1 MAPIDDLLGRNVQE
15 IRATALVTFPHI
27 PLERRPTMAAY
38 LCPPAV
44 IHGEHAVKTSQIVAE
59 VRDRHPD
66 AAWAPRID
74 GIAASTG
81 IDTRG
86 WMLPLEAAAAPGK
99 GGGLRTLGVGAAQE
113 ALAGGGFSQPDVDRI
128 VAALEAV
135 PAPQTVQERTAPA
148 WEAVRSYGERA
159 ARGALQ
165 IAGLDAADVDCLIT
179 SHSTTPALPGLDIA
193 LANKLSLRSDVLL
206 LPATQWA
213 CIAGTRSLALAADL
227 VAADPDRVVL
237 VVISEALSTTYQPAD
252 DTLES
257 LIVRL
262 LFADTA
268 VAAVVTGR
276 PRPESVLRLDSA
288 WHHTLPGTQDLHRLE
303 TRADGTHFVMD
314 RRGPRAV
321 QETVT
326 AMWEWLRVRY
336 QDDPDSW
343 HPDVLL
349 AHPGGTRVLEYMEQT
364 MPDAWPSG
372 LLDFSRESYTSGNR
386 GGAAVFDIM
395 RRAHDA
401 GQKPGTRA
409 VLYAAAPGLTAT
421 ALEGEWL

>member
-1 MAPIDDLLGRNVQE
+1 
-15 IRATALVTFPHI
+15 
-27 PLERRPTMAAY
+27 MAAY
-38 LCPPAV
+38 LSPPAV
-44 IHGEHAVKTSQIVAE
+44 IHGENAVETSRIVAE
-59 VRDRHPD
+59 VRDRHPN

-81 IDTRG
+81 IETRG
-86 WMLPLEAAAAPGK
+86 WMLPLEAATAPGRA
-99 GGGLRTLGVGAAQE
+99 GALGAVGSGTAQE
-113 ALAGGGFSQPDVDRI
+113 ALAREGFTQQDVDRAI
-128 VAALEAV
+128 AALEAI

-148 WEAVRSYGERA
+148 WEAVQNYGERA

-165 IAGLDAADVDCLIT
+165 AAGLDAADVDCLIT
-179 SHSTTPALPGLDIA
+179 SHSTTPALPGLDVA
-193 LANKLSLRSDVLL
+193 LADRLPLRRDVML

-213 CIAGTRSLALAADL
+213 CVAGTRSLALAADL

-237 VVISEALSTTYQPAD
+237 VVIAEALSTTYQPAD

-276 PRPESVLRLDSA
+276 RRTESVLRLDAA

-336 QDDPDSW
+336 QDDPDAW

-364 MPDAWPSG
+364 MPDTWPSG

-386 GGAAVFDIM
+386 GGAAVFDIL
-395 RRAHDA
+395 RRAHDT
-401 GQKPGTRA
+401 GLKPGSRA

>member
-1 MAPIDDLLGRNVQE
+1 MS
-15 IRATALVTFPHI
+15 
-27 PLERRPTMAAY
+27 AY

-44 IHGEHAVKTSQIVAE
+44 IHGEHAVETSQIVAE
-59 VRDRHPD
+59 VRDRHPH
-66 AAWAPRID
+66 AAWEPRID
-74 GIAASTG
+74 SIAASTG
-81 IDTRG
+81 IETRG
-86 WMLPLEAAAAPGK
+86 WMLPLETAVAPGN
-99 GGGLRTLGVGAAQE
+99 GGGLRTVGTGRAQE
-113 ALAGGGFSQPDVDRI
+113 ALAREGFTEQDVDRAI
-128 VAALEAV
+128 AALEAI
-135 PAPQTVQERTAPA
+135 PTPQTVQERTAPA
-148 WEAVRSYGERA
+148 WEAVQSYGERA

-165 IAGLDAADVDCLIT
+165 IAGLDTADVDCLIT
-179 SHSTTPALPGLDIA
+179 SNSTTPALPGLDIA
-193 LANKLSLRSDVLL
+193 LANKLQLRNDVMLQ
-206 LPATQWA
+206 PATQWA

-237 VVISEALSTTYQPAD
+237 VVIAEALSTTYQPAD

-268 VAAVVTGR
+268 VAMVVTGR
-276 PRPESVLRLDSA
+276 PRRESVLRVDAA

-336 QDDPDSW
+336 QDDPGSW

-364 MPDAWPSG
+364 MPDAWPAG
-372 LLDFSRESYTSGNR
+372 LLDYSRDSYTTGNR

-395 RRAHDA
+395 RRAYDA
-401 GQKPGTRA
+401 GQKPGSRA

>member
-1 MAPIDDLLGRNVQE
+1 
-15 IRATALVTFPHI
+15 
-27 PLERRPTMAAY
+27 MAAY

-44 IHGEHAVKTSQIVAE
+44 IHGEHTVQTSQIVAD
-59 VRDRHPD
+59 VRSRHPH
-66 AAWAPRID
+66 AVWAPRID

-81 IDTRG
+81 IENRG
-86 WMLPLEAAAAPGK
+86 WMLPLESAVAPGN
-99 GGGLRTLGVGAAQE
+99 GNGLPAAGIGPTRE
-113 ALAGGGFSQPDVDRI
+113 ALAGDGFTEHDIHRVI
-128 VAALEAV
+128 AALEAI

-148 WEAVRSYGERA
+148 WAAVQSYGERA

-179 SHSTTPALPGLDIA
+179 SHSTTPALPGLDVS
-193 LANKLSLRSDVLL
+193 LANKLSLRNDVML

-237 VVISEALSTTYQPAD
+237 VVIAEALSTTYQPAD

-276 PRPESVLRLDSA
+276 PRPESVLRLDAA
-288 WHHTLPGTQDLHRLE
+288 WNHTVPGTQDLHRLE

-326 AMWEWLRVRY
+326 AMLGWLHARY
-336 QDDPDSW
+336 RDDPNSW

-364 MPDAWPSG
+364 MPEAWPSG
-372 LLDFSRESYTSGNR
+372 LLDYSRDSYASGNR
-386 GGAAVFDIM
+386 GGAAVFDIL

-401 GQKPGTRA
+401 GQKPGSRA

-421 ALEGEWL
+421 ALEGEWV

>member
-1 MAPIDDLLGRNVQE
+1 
-15 IRATALVTFPHI
+15 
-27 PLERRPTMAAY
+27 MAAY

-44 IHGEHAVKTSQIVAE
+44 IHGEHAVKTSQIVEE
-59 VRDRHPD
+59 VRERHPD

-81 IDTRG
+81 IETRG
-86 WMLPLEAAAAPGK
+86 WMLPLETAVAPGAS
-99 GGGLRTLGVGAAQE
+99 GALPATGTGPARE
-113 ALAGGGFSQPDVDRI
+113 ALVRDGFTEQDVDRV

-148 WEAVRSYGERA
+148 WEAVQAYGERA

-165 IAGLDAADVDCLIT
+165 IAGLDVSDVDCLIT
-179 SHSTTPALPGLDIA
+179 SNSTTPALPGLDVA
-193 LANKLSLRSDVLL
+193 LANRLPLRGDAML
-206 LPATQWA
+206 LPASQWA
-213 CIAGTRSLALAADL
+213 CVAGTRSLALAADL

-268 VAAVVTGR
+268 VATVVTGR
-276 PRPESVLRLDSA
+276 RRPQSVLRLDAS
-288 WHHTLPGTQDLHRLE
+288 WHHTLPDTQDLHRLE

-321 QETVT
+321 QNTVT
-326 AMWEWLRVRY
+326 AMWDWLHDRY
-336 QDDPDSW
+336 QDAPNSW

-364 MPDAWPSG
+364 MPEEWPSG
-372 LLDFSRESYTSGNR
+372 LLDHSRDSYTSGNR

-401 GQKPGTRA
+401 GQRPGSRA

>member
-1 MAPIDDLLGRNVQE
+1 
-15 IRATALVTFPHI
+15 
-27 PLERRPTMAAY
+27 MAAY

-59 VRDRHPD
+59 VRDRHPH

-81 IDTRG
+81 IETRG
-86 WMLPLEAAAAPGK
+86 WMLPLETAVAPGAS
-99 GGGLRTLGVGAAQE
+99 GALGALGAGRAQE
-113 ALAGGGFSQPDVDRI
+113 ALARGGFTEQDVERAI
-128 VAALEAV
+128 AALEAV

-148 WEAVRSYGERA
+148 WEAVQSYGERA

-165 IAGLDAADVDCLIT
+165 IAGLDTADVDCLIT
-179 SHSTTPALPGLDIA
+179 SNSTTPALPGLDIA
-193 LANKLSLRSDVLL
+193 LANRLPLRPGTML

-213 CIAGTRSLALAADL
+213 CVAGTRSLALAAEL

-276 PRPESVLRLDSA
+276 PRRESVLRLDGA

-326 AMWEWLRVRY
+326 AMWEWLRTRY

-343 HPDVLL
+343 HPDTLL

-372 LLDFSRESYTSGNR
+372 LLDHSRAGYTSGNR
-386 GGAAVFDIM
+386 GGAAVFDIL

-401 GQKPGTRA
+401 GQKAGSRA

>member
-1 MAPIDDLLGRNVQE
+1 
-15 IRATALVTFPHI
+15 
-27 PLERRPTMAAY
+27 
-38 LCPPAV
+38 
-44 IHGEHAVKTSQIVAE
+44 
-59 VRDRHPD
+59 
-66 AAWAPRID
+66 
-74 GIAASTG
+74 
-81 IDTRG
+81 
-86 WMLPLEAAAAPGK
+86 LEAAVAPGN
-99 GGGLRTLGVGAAQE
+99 GSGLPAAGVGPARE
-113 ALAGGGFSQPDVDRI
+113 ALAGDGFTEQDVDRVI
-128 VAALEAV
+128 AALESI

-148 WEAVRSYGERA
+148 WAAVQSCGERA

-165 IAGLDAADVDCLIT
+165 IAGLDTTDVDCLIT
-179 SHSTTPALPGLDIA
+179 SHSTTPALPGLDVA
-193 LANKLSLRSDVLL
+193 LANKLPLRDDVLL

-237 VVISEALSTTYQPAD
+237 VVIAEALSTTYQPAD

-276 PRPESVLRLDSA
+276 PRPESALRLDAA
-288 WHHTLPGTQDLHRLE
+288 WNHTLPGTQDLHRLE
-303 TRADGTHFVMD
+303 TREDGTHFVMD

-326 AMWEWLRVRY
+326 AMWEWLRLRY

-364 MPDAWPSG
+364 MPDGWPSG
-372 LLDFSRESYTSGNR
+372 LLDYSRDSYTSGNR

-395 RRAHDA
+395 RRAYDA
-401 GQKPGTRA
+401 GQEPGSRA

>member
-1 MAPIDDLLGRNVQE
+1 
-15 IRATALVTFPHI
+15 
-27 PLERRPTMAAY
+27 MAAY

-44 IHGEHAVKTSQIVAE
+44 IHGENAVETGQIVAE
-59 VRDRHPD
+59 VRDRHPH

-81 IDTRG
+81 IETRG
-86 WMLPLEAAAAPGK
+86 WMLPLQAATAPG
-99 GGGLRTLGVGAAQE
+99 GAGALGAVGSGPAQE
-113 ALAGGGFSQPDVDRI
+113 ALAREGFTEQDVERAI
-128 VAALEAV
+128 AALEAI

-148 WEAVRSYGERA
+148 WEAVQNYGERA

-165 IAGLDAADVDCLIT
+165 AAGLDVGDVDCLIT
-179 SHSTTPALPGLDIA
+179 SHSTTPALPGLDVA
-193 LANKLSLRSDVLL
+193 LANRLPLRSDVML

-213 CIAGTRSLALAADL
+213 CVAGTRSLALAADL

-237 VVISEALSTTYQPAD
+237 VVIAEALSTTYQPAD

-276 PRPESVLRLDSA
+276 RRPESVLRLDAA

-336 QDDPDSW
+336 QDDPDAW

-364 MPDAWPSG
+364 MPDTWPSG
-372 LLDFSRESYTSGNR
+372 LLDFSRDSYTSGNR
-386 GGAAVFDIM
+386 GGAAVFDIL

-401 GQKPGTRA
+401 GLKPGSRA

>member
-1 MAPIDDLLGRNVQE
+1 MS
-15 IRATALVTFPHI
+15 
-27 PLERRPTMAAY
+27 AY

-44 IHGEHAVKTSQIVAE
+44 VHGEHAVETGQILAE
-59 VRDRHPD
+59 VRSRHPR
-66 AAWAPRID
+66 APWLPRID

-81 IDTRG
+81 INTRG
-86 WMLPLEAAAAPGK
+86 WMLPLEAAVAPGS
-99 GGGLRTLGVGAAQE
+99 GSGLRTPGVGPARD
-113 ALAGGGFSQPDVDRI
+113 ALARGGFSDQDVNRAI
-128 VAALEAV
+128 TALEAI
-135 PAPQTVQERTAPA
+135 PAPQTIQERTAPA
-148 WEAVRSYGERA
+148 WAAVQEYGERA
-159 ARGALQ
+159 ARGALET
-165 IAGLDAADVDCLIT
+165 AGLDAADVDCLIT
-179 SHSTTPALPGLDIA
+179 SHSTTPALPGLD
-193 LANKLSLRSDVLL
+193 LSLLNSLRLRRDALL

-227 VAADPDRVVL
+227 VAADPDRAVL

-276 PRPESVLRLDSA
+276 PREESILRLDAA
-288 WHHTLPGTQDLHRLE
+288 WHHTLPGTTDLHRLD

-326 AMWEWLRVRY
+326 AMWKWLRERH
-336 QDDPDSW
+336 QDDKHPW
-343 HPDVLL
+343 HPDLLL

-364 MPDAWPSG
+364 MPDGWPTG
-372 LLDFSRESYTSGNR
+372 LLAYSRAGYTTGNR
-386 GGAAVFDIM
+386 GGAAVLDIL
-395 RRAHDA
+395 RRAYDA
-401 GQKPGTRA
+401 GQKTGSRT

-421 ALEGEWL
+421 AVEAEWL

>member
-1 MAPIDDLLGRNVQE
+1 MG
-15 IRATALVTFPHI
+15 
-27 PLERRPTMAAY
+27 AY

-44 IHGEHAVKTSQIVAE
+44 LHGEHAVQTDQILAE
-59 VRDRHPD
+59 VRSRHPQ
-66 AAWAPRID
+66 APWLSRID

-81 IDTRG
+81 ITSRG
-86 WMLPLEAAAAPGK
+86 WMLPLETATAPSSGS
-99 GGGLRTLGVGAAQE
+99 GLMTPGVGPARAA
-113 ALAGGGFSQPDVDRI
+113 LTRGGFSDVEVDRAI
-128 VAALEAV
+128 AALESI
-135 PAPQTVQERTAPA
+135 PAPQTIQERTAPA
-148 WEAVRSYGERA
+148 WAAVQTYAERA
-159 ARGALQ
+159 AREALG
-165 IAGLDAADVDCLIT
+165 IAGLETADVDCLIT
-179 SHSTTPALPGLDIA
+179 SHSTTPALPGLD
-193 LANKLSLRSDVLL
+193 LSLFNRLPLRSDVLL
-206 LPATQWA
+206 LPASQWA

-276 PRPESVLRLDSA
+276 PRAESVLRLDAA
-288 WHHTLPGTQDLHRLE
+288 WHHTLAGTSDLHRLD

-326 AMWEWLRVRY
+326 AMWTWLRTRHEN
-336 QDDPDSW
+336 DEHPW
-343 HPDVLL
+343 HPDLLL
-349 AHPGGTRVLEYMEQT
+349 AHPGGTRVMEYMEQT
-364 MPDAWPSG
+364 MPDGWPAG
-372 LLDFSRESYTSGNR
+372 LLDYSRDSYTTGNR
-386 GGAAVFDIM
+386 GGAAVLDIL

-401 GQKPGTRA
+401 GQKAGSHT

-421 ALEGEWL
+421 AVEGEWL

>member
-1 MAPIDDLLGRNVQE
+1 
-15 IRATALVTFPHI
+15 
-27 PLERRPTMAAY
+27 MAAY

-44 IHGEHAVKTSQIVAE
+44 IHGEHSVKTREIVAE
-59 VRDRHPD
+59 VQGRHPH
-66 AAWAPRID
+66 AAWAPRVD

-81 IDTRG
+81 IETRG
-86 WMLPLEAAAAPGK
+86 WMLPLETAVAPGS
-99 GGGLRTLGVGAAQE
+99 GGGLPAAGVGPARE
-113 ALAGGGFSQPDVDRI
+113 ALVRDGFAEQDVDRAI
-128 VAALEAV
+128 AALEAI

-148 WEAVRSYGERA
+148 WEAVQSYGERA

-165 IAGLDAADVDCLIT
+165 IAGLDASDVDCLIT
-179 SHSTTPALPGLDIA
+179 SNSTTPALPGLDVA
-193 LANKLSLRSDVLL
+193 LANRLPLRGDAML
-206 LPATQWA
+206 LPAAQWA
-213 CIAGTRSLALAADL
+213 CVAGTRSLALAADL

-237 VVISEALSTTYQPAD
+237 VVISEALSTTYQPGD

-276 PRPESVLRLDSA
+276 PRAESVLRLDSA

-326 AMWEWLRVRY
+326 AMWEWLRVRFE
-336 QDDPDSW
+336 DDPDAW

-364 MPDAWPSG
+364 MPEEWPSG
-372 LLDFSRESYTSGNR
+372 LLEYSRESYTSGNR
-386 GGAAVFDIM
+386 GGAAVFDIL

-401 GQKPGTRA
+401 GQRAGSRA

>member
-1 MAPIDDLLGRNVQE
+1 MS
-15 IRATALVTFPHI
+15 
-27 PLERRPTMAAY
+27 AY

-44 IHGEHAVKTSQIVAE
+44 VHGEHAVETGRILAE
-59 VRDRHPD
+59 VRSRHPQ
-66 AAWAPRID
+66 APWLPRID

-81 IDTRG
+81 INTRG
-86 WMLPLEAAAAPGK
+86 WMLPLEAAVAPGS
-99 GGGLRTLGVGAAQE
+99 GSGLRTPGVGPARD
-113 ALAGGGFSQPDVDRI
+113 ALARGGFSDQDVNRAI
-128 VAALEAV
+128 TALEAI
-135 PAPQTVQERTAPA
+135 PAPQTIQERTAPA
-148 WEAVRSYGERA
+148 WAAVQEYGERA
-159 ARGALQ
+159 ARGALET
-165 IAGLDAADVDCLIT
+165 AGLDAADVDCLIT
-179 SHSTTPALPGLDIA
+179 SHSTTPALPGLD
-193 LANKLSLRSDVLL
+193 LSLLNSLQLRRDVLL

-227 VAADPDRVVL
+227 VATDPDRAVL

-276 PRPESVLRLDSA
+276 PREESILRLDAA
-288 WHHTLPGTQDLHRLE
+288 WHHTLPGTTDLHRLD

-326 AMWEWLRVRY
+326 AMWKWLRERH
-336 QDDPDSW
+336 QDDKHPW
-343 HPDVLL
+343 HPDLLL

-364 MPDAWPSG
+364 MPDGWPTG
-372 LLDFSRESYTSGNR
+372 LLAYSRAGYTTGNR
-386 GGAAVFDIM
+386 GGAAVLDIL
-395 RRAHDA
+395 RRAYDA
-401 GQKPGTRA
+401 GQKTGSRT

-421 ALEGEWL
+421 AVEAEWL

>member
-1 MAPIDDLLGRNVQE
+1 
-15 IRATALVTFPHI
+15 
-27 PLERRPTMAAY
+27 MAAY

-44 IHGEHAVKTSQIVAE
+44 IHGEHTVTTSQIVAE
-59 VRDRHPD
+59 VRDRHPH

-74 GIAASTG
+74 GIAAGTG
-81 IDTRG
+81 IETRG
-86 WMLPLEAAAAPGK
+86 WMLPLEAAVAPGN
-99 GGGLRTLGVGAAQE
+99 GGGLRAVGSGPAQAA
-113 ALAGGGFSQPDVDRI
+113 LTRDGFTQQDVDRVI
-128 VAALEAV
+128 AALEAI
-135 PAPQTVQERTAPA
+135 PAPQTVQERIRPA
-148 WEAVRSYGERA
+148 WEAVQSYGERA

-165 IAGLDAADVDCLIT
+165 IAGLDTADIDCLIT

-193 LANKLSLRSDVLL
+193 LANKLLLRSDVTL

-213 CIAGTRSLALAADL
+213 CVAGTRSLALAAEL

-237 VVISEALSTTYQPAD
+237 VVIAEALSTTYQPAD

-276 PRPESVLRLDSA
+276 PRRESMLRLDSA

-321 QETVT
+321 QETVS
-326 AMWEWLRVRY
+326 AMWEWLRVRF
-336 QDDPDSW
+336 QDHPGAW

-349 AHPGGTRVLEYMEQT
+349 AHPGGTRVLQYMEQT
-364 MPDAWPSG
+364 MPDAWPPG
-372 LLDFSRESYTSGNR
+372 LLDYSRDSYRSGNR

-401 GQKPGTRA
+401 GQKPGDRA

-421 ALEGEWL
+421 ALEGKWL

>member
-1 MAPIDDLLGRNVQE
+1 
-15 IRATALVTFPHI
+15 
-27 PLERRPTMAAY
+27 MAAY

-44 IHGEHAVKTSQIVAE
+44 IHGEHAVKTSEIVAE
-59 VRDRHPD
+59 VSDRHPD
-66 AAWAPRID
+66 AAWAPRVD

-81 IDTRG
+81 IATRG
-86 WMLPLEAAAAPGK
+86 WMLPLENAVAPGA
-99 GGGLRTLGVGAAQE
+99 GGALRHVGVEPAQE
-113 ALAGGGFSQPDVDRI
+113 ALLGGGFSRQDVDRAI
-128 VAALEAV
+128 AALETV
-135 PAPQTVQERTAPA
+135 PTPQTVQERTAPA
-148 WEAVRSYGERA
+148 WEAVQAYGERA

-179 SHSTTPALPGLDIA
+179 SHSTTPALPGLDMS
-193 LANKLSLRSDVLL
+193 LANRLSLRGDTML

-303 TRADGTHFVMD
+303 TREDGTHFVMD

-326 AMWEWLRVRY
+326 AMWEWLRIRY
-336 QDDPDSW
+336 QDDPDAW

-364 MPDAWPSG
+364 MPDTWPSG
-372 LLDFSRESYTSGNR
+372 LLDYSRDSYTSGNR
-386 GGAAVFDIM
+386 GGAAVFDIL

-401 GQKPGTRA
+401 GRQKPGDRA

-421 ALEGEWL
+421 ALEGQWL

>member
-1 MAPIDDLLGRNVQE
+1 MG
-15 IRATALVTFPHI
+15 
-27 PLERRPTMAAY
+27 AY

-44 IHGEHAVKTSQIVAE
+44 KHGEHSIQTDQILAE
-59 VRDRHPD
+59 VRSRHPQ
-66 AAWAPRID
+66 APWLPRID

-81 IDTRG
+81 ITARG
-86 WMLPLEAAAAPGK
+86 WMLPLETAVAPS
-99 GGGLRTLGVGAAQE
+99 GGSGLRTPGAGAARE
-113 ALAGGGFSQPDVDRI
+113 ALTRDGFSEGEVDRAI
-128 VAALEAV
+128 AALEAI
-135 PAPQTVQERTAPA
+135 PAPQTIQERTAPA
-148 WEAVRSYGERA
+148 WAAVQTYAERA
-159 ARGALQ
+159 AREALE
-165 IAGLDAADVDCLIT
+165 IAGLDTADVDCLIT
-179 SHSTTPALPGLDIA
+179 SHSTTPALPGLD
-193 LANKLSLRSDVLL
+193 LSLFNRLPLRSDVLL
-206 LPATQWA
+206 LPASQWA

-237 VVISEALSTTYQPAD
+237 VVVSEALSTTYQPAD

-276 PRPESVLRLDSA
+276 PRTESILRLDAA
-288 WHHTLPGTQDLHRLE
+288 WHHTLPDTSDLHWLD

-326 AMWEWLRVRY
+326 AMWEWLRTRHEHDE
-336 QDDPDSW
+336 QTW
-343 HPDVLL
+343 HPDLLL
-349 AHPGGTRVLEYMEQT
+349 AHPGGTRVMEYMEQT
-364 MPDAWPSG
+364 MPDDWPTG
-372 LLDFSRESYTSGNR
+372 LLEYSRDSYTTGNR
-386 GGAAVFDIM
+386 GGAAVLDIL

-401 GQKPGTRA
+401 GQKTGSHT

-421 ALEGEWL
+421 AVEGEWL

>member
-1 MAPIDDLLGRNVQE
+1 
-15 IRATALVTFPHI
+15 
-27 PLERRPTMAAY
+27 MAAY
-38 LCPPAV
+38 VCAPAV
-44 IHGEHAVKTSQIVAE
+44 IHGEHSVKTSEIVAE

-74 GIAASTG
+74 GIAAGTG
-81 IDTRG
+81 IESRG
-86 WMLPLEAAAAPGK
+86 WMLPLESAVAPGN
-99 GGGLRTLGVGAAQE
+99 GGVLGTAGAGPAQE
-113 ALAGGGFSQPDVDRI
+113 SLVREGFTQQDVDR
-128 VAALEAV
+128 VMAALEAI

-165 IAGLDAADVDCLIT
+165 IAGIDAADVDCLIT
-179 SHSTTPALPGLDIA
+179 SNSTTPALPGLDIA
-193 LANKLSLRSDVLL
+193 LANQLRLREDAML

-237 VVISEALSTTYQPAD
+237 VVIAEALSTTYQPAD

-276 PRPESVLRLDSA
+276 PRRESVLRLDAS
-288 WHHTLPGTQDLHRLE
+288 WNHTLHGTQDLHRLE
-303 TRADGTHFVMD
+303 TRSDGTHFVMD

-336 QDDPDSW
+336 EDSPDSW

-364 MPDAWPSG
+364 MPDTWPSG
-372 LLDFSRESYTSGNR
+372 LLDHSRDSYTSGNR

-401 GQKPGTRA
+401 GQRPGSRT

>member
-1 MAPIDDLLGRNVQE
+1 
-15 IRATALVTFPHI
+15 
-27 PLERRPTMAAY
+27 MAAY
-38 LCPPAV
+38 LSAPAV
-44 IHGEHAVKTSQIVAE
+44 IHGEHTVKTSQIVAE
-59 VRDRHPD
+59 VRDRHPH

-81 IDTRG
+81 IDSRG
-86 WMLPLEAAAAPGK
+86 WMLPLETAVAPGS
-99 GGGLRTLGVGAAQE
+99 GNGLRDVGVEPAQE
-113 ALAGGGFSQPDVDRI
+113 ALAREGFSRQDVDRVI
-128 VAALEAV
+128 AALETV

-148 WEAVRSYGERA
+148 WEAVQSYGERA

-165 IAGLDAADVDCLIT
+165 AAGLDASDVDCLIT
-179 SHSTTPALPGLDIA
+179 SHSTTPALPGLDVA
-193 LANKLSLRSDVLL
+193 LANRLPLRSDVML

-237 VVISEALSTTYQPAD
+237 VVIAEALSTTYQPAD

-268 VAAVVTGR
+268 VAVVVTGR
-276 PRPESVLRLDSA
+276 QRRESVLRLDAA

-336 QDDPDSW
+336 QDHPGAW

-364 MPDAWPSG
+364 MPEEWPSG
-372 LLDFSRESYTSGNR
+372 LLDYSRDSYTSGNR
-386 GGAAVFDIM
+386 GGAAVFDIL

-401 GQKPGTRA
+401 GQQKAGNRA

-421 ALEGEWL
+421 ALDGEWL

>member
-1 MAPIDDLLGRNVQE
+1 MSA
-15 IRATALVTFPHI
+15 F
-27 PLERRPTMAAY
+27 

-44 IHGEHAVKTSQIVAE
+44 IHGEHTVETSQIVAE
-59 VRDRHPD
+59 VRDRHPH
-66 AAWAPRID
+66 AAWAPRTD
-74 GIAASTG
+74 GIAAGTG
-81 IDTRG
+81 IATRG
-86 WMLPLEAAAAPGK
+86 WMLPLEAAVAPGG
-99 GGGLRTLGVGAAQE
+99 GGGLGAVGSAPAQD
-113 ALAGGGFSQPDVDRI
+113 ALAREGFSPRDVERAI
-128 VAALEAV
+128 AALEAI

-148 WEAVRSYGERA
+148 WEAVQSYGEHA

-165 IAGLDAADVDCLIT
+165 IAALDVSDVDCLIT
-179 SHSTTPALPGLDIA
+179 SNSTTPALPGLDVA
-193 LANKLSLRSDVLL
+193 LANRLGLRDDVML

-213 CIAGTRSLALAADL
+213 CVAGTRSLALAADL

-237 VVISEALSTTYQPAD
+237 VVVSEALSTTYQPAD

-276 PRPESVLRLDSA
+276 RRPESALRLDAA
-288 WHHTLPGTQDLHRLE
+288 WHHTLPGTQDLHRLD

-326 AMWEWLRVRY
+326 AMWEWLRLRY
-336 QDDPDSW
+336 RDDAGSW

-364 MPDAWPSG
+364 MPDTWPGG
-372 LLDFSRESYTSGNR
+372 LLEFSRDSYRSGNR

-395 RRAHDA
+395 RRAYDA
-401 GQKPGTRA
+401 GQQPGGRT
-409 VLYAAAPGLTAT
+409 VLYAAAPGLSAT

>member
-1 MAPIDDLLGRNVQE
+1 MP
-15 IRATALVTFPHI
+15 
-27 PLERRPTMAAY
+27 AY
-38 LCPPAV
+38 LSSPAV
-44 IHGEHAVKTSQIVAE
+44 IHGEHAVETGQIVAE
-59 VRDRHPD
+59 TRARHPH
-66 AAWAPRID
+66 AAWASRID
-74 GIAASTG
+74 SIAASTG
-81 IDTRG
+81 IETRG
-86 WMLPLEAAAAPGK
+86 WMLPLEAAVAPGK
-99 GGGLRTLGVGAAQE
+99 GQALGSVGVPAARE
-113 ALAGGGFSQPDVDRI
+113 ALARDGLAEGEVDRVI
-128 VAALEAV
+128 AALEAI
-135 PAPQTVQERTAPA
+135 PTRQTVQERTAPA
-148 WEAVRSYGERA
+148 WESVQSYGERA

-179 SHSTTPALPGLDIA
+179 SHSTTPALPGLDVA
-193 LANKLSLRSDVLL
+193 LANRLPLRNDVML

-227 VAADPDRVVL
+227 VAADPDRVLL
-237 VVISEALSTTYQPAD
+237 VVIAEALSTTYQSAD

-268 VAAVVTGR
+268 VATVVTGR

-288 WHHTLPGTQDLHRLE
+288 WHHTLPGTQDFHRLE

-314 RRGPRAV
+314 RKGPRAV

-336 QDDPDSW
+336 QDDPDAW

-364 MPDAWPSG
+364 MPEAWPSG
-372 LLDFSRESYTSGNR
+372 LLDYSRDSYTTGNR

-401 GQKPGTRA
+401 GQRPGSRA

-421 ALEGEWL
+421 ALEGQWL

>member
-1 MAPIDDLLGRNVQE
+1 
-15 IRATALVTFPHI
+15 
-27 PLERRPTMAAY
+27 MAAY
-38 LCPPAV
+38 LSPPAV
-44 IHGEHAVKTSQIVAE
+44 IHGENAVETQQILAE
-59 VRDRHPD
+59 VRDRHPE
-66 AAWAPRID
+66 APWLPRID

-86 WMLPLEAAAAPGK
+86 WMLPLEAAVGPGA
-99 GGGLRTLGVGAAQE
+99 GNGLRGTGVGPARE
-113 ALAGGGFSQPDVDRI
+113 ALIRDGFSEQDVDRAI
-128 VAALEAV
+128 AALEAI
-135 PAPQTVQERTAPA
+135 PAQQTVQERTAPA
-148 WEAVRSYGERA
+148 WEAVQAYGERA

-165 IAGLDAADVDCLIT
+165 IAGLDASDVDCLIT
-179 SHSTTPALPGLDIA
+179 SNSTTPALPGLDVA
-193 LANKLSLRSDVLL
+193 LANRLPLRDDTLL

-237 VVISEALSTTYQPAD
+237 VVIAEALSTTYQPAD

-268 VAAVVTGR
+268 VATVVTGR
-276 PRPESVLRLDSA
+276 PRPESVLRLDAA
-288 WHHTLPGTQDLHRLE
+288 WHHTLPGTRDLHKLD
-303 TRADGTHFVMD
+303 TREDGTHFVMD

-321 QETVT
+321 QETVI
-326 AMWEWLRVRY
+326 AMWEWLRARHE
-336 QDDPDSW
+336 DDAEPW
-343 HPDVLL
+343 HPDLLL

-364 MPDAWPSG
+364 MPEGWPTG
-372 LLDFSRESYTSGNR
+372 VLEYSRDSYTSGNR

-401 GQKPGTRA
+401 GQESGSRT

-421 ALEGEWL
+421 AVEGEWL

>member
-1 MAPIDDLLGRNVQE
+1 
-15 IRATALVTFPHI
+15 
-27 PLERRPTMAAY
+27 MAAY

-44 IHGEHAVKTSQIVAE
+44 IHGEHAVKTSQIVDE
-59 VRDRHPD
+59 VRERHPD

-74 GIAASTG
+74 SIAASTG
-81 IDTRG
+81 IESRG
-86 WMLPLEAAAAPGK
+86 WMLPLETAVAPGTS
-99 GGGLRTLGVGAAQE
+99 G
-113 ALAGGGFSQPDVDRI
+113 ALAATGAGPARAALARDGFTEQDVDRVI
-128 VAALEAV
+128 AALDAV

-148 WEAVRSYGERA
+148 WEAVQAYGERA

-165 IAGLDAADVDCLIT
+165 IAGLDVSDVDCLIT
-179 SHSTTPALPGLDIA
+179 SNSTTPALPGLDVS
-193 LANKLSLRSDVLL
+193 LANRLPLRSDAML
-206 LPATQWA
+206 LPASQWA
-213 CIAGTRSLALAADL
+213 CVAGTRSLALAADL

-276 PRPESVLRLDSA
+276 PRPQSVLRLDAS
-288 WHHTLPGTQDLHRLE
+288 WHHTLPDTQDLHRLE

-321 QETVT
+321 QNTVT
-326 AMWEWLRVRY
+326 AMWEWLNERY
-336 QDDPDSW
+336 QDDPHSW

-364 MPDAWPSG
+364 MPEEWPSG
-372 LLDFSRESYTSGNR
+372 LLDHSRDSYTSGNR
-386 GGAAVFDIM
+386 GGAAVFDIL

-401 GQKPGTRA
+401 GQAPGSRA

-421 ALEGEWL
+421 ALEGQWL

>member
-1 MAPIDDLLGRNVQE
+1 
-15 IRATALVTFPHI
+15 
-27 PLERRPTMAAY
+27 MAAY
-38 LCPPAV
+38 LSPPAV
-44 IHGEHAVKTSQIVAE
+44 IHGEHSVETRDIVAE
-59 VRDRHPD
+59 VHHRHPH
-66 AAWAPRID
+66 ATWAPRTD

-81 IDTRG
+81 IETRG
-86 WMLPLEAAAAPGK
+86 WMLPLETAVAPGN
-99 GGGLRTLGVGAAQE
+99 GGGLPSAGPAAARE
-113 ALAGGGFSQPDVDRI
+113 ALARDGFTEQDVDR
-128 VAALEAV
+128 VLAALDAI
-135 PAPQTVQERTAPA
+135 PAPQTVEERTAPA
-148 WEAVRSYGERA
+148 WEAVQSYGERA

-165 IAGLDAADVDCLIT
+165 IAGLDVADVDCLIT
-179 SHSTTPALPGLDIA
+179 SNSTTPALPGLDIA
-193 LANKLSLRSDVLL
+193 LANRLPLRSDAIL

-213 CIAGTRSLALAADL
+213 CVAGTRSLALAADL

-276 PRPESVLRLDSA
+276 PRPESVLRLDAA
-288 WHHTLPGTQDLHRLE
+288 WHHTLPGTRDLHRLE

-321 QETVT
+321 QDTVT

-336 QDDPDSW
+336 QDDPESW

-364 MPDAWPSG
+364 MPDGWPSG
-372 LLDFSRESYTSGNR
+372 LLEYSRDSYTSGNR
-386 GGAAVFDIM
+386 GGAAVFDIL

-401 GQKPGTRA
+401 GQGAGSRA

>member
-1 MAPIDDLLGRNVQE
+1 
-15 IRATALVTFPHI
+15 
-27 PLERRPTMAAY
+27 
-38 LCPPAV
+38 V
-44 IHGEHAVKTSQIVAE
+44 IHGENAVETQQILEE
-59 VRDRHPD
+59 VRARHPE
-66 AAWAPRID
+66 APWLSRID

-86 WMLPLEAAAAPGK
+86 WMLPLEAAVGPGA
-99 GGGLRTLGVGAAQE
+99 GSGLRSTGVGPARE
-113 ALAGGGFSQPDVDRI
+113 ALIRDGFSEQDVDRAI
-128 VAALEAV
+128 AALEAI
-135 PAPQTVQERTAPA
+135 PAQQTVQERTAPA
-148 WEAVRSYGERA
+148 WEAVQAYGERA

-165 IAGLDAADVDCLIT
+165 IAGLDASDVDCLIT
-179 SHSTTPALPGLDIA
+179 SNSTTPALPGLDVA
-193 LANKLSLRSDVLL
+193 LANRLPLRDDTLL

-237 VVISEALSTTYQPAD
+237 VVIAEALSTTYQPAD

-276 PRPESVLRLDSA
+276 PRPESVLRLDAA
-288 WHHTLPGTQDLHRLE
+288 WHHTLPGTRDLHKLD
-303 TRADGTHFVMD
+303 TREDGTHFVMD

-321 QETVT
+321 QETVI
-326 AMWEWLRVRY
+326 AMWEWLRARHE
-336 QDDPDSW
+336 DDAAPW
-343 HPDVLL
+343 HPDLLL

-364 MPDAWPSG
+364 MPEGWPTG
-372 LLDFSRESYTSGNR
+372 VLEYSRDSYTSGNR
-386 GGAAVFDIM
+386 GGAAVFDIL

-401 GQKPGTRA
+401 GQESGSRT

-421 ALEGEWL
+421 AVEGEWL

>member
-1 MAPIDDLLGRNVQE
+1 
-15 IRATALVTFPHI
+15 
-27 PLERRPTMAAY
+27 MAAY

-44 IHGEHAVKTSQIVAE
+44 IHGEHAVKTSQIVDE
-59 VRDRHPD
+59 VRERHPD
-66 AAWAPRID
+66 AAWAPRIES
-74 GIAASTG
+74 IAASTG
-81 IDTRG
+81 IESRG
-86 WMLPLEAAAAPGK
+86 WMLPLETAVAPGAS
-99 GGGLRTLGVGAAQE
+99 G
-113 ALAGGGFSQPDVDRI
+113 ALAATGAGPARAALGRDGFSEQDVDRVI
-128 VAALEAV
+128 AALDAV
-135 PAPQTVQERTAPA
+135 PAPQTVRERTAPA
-148 WEAVRSYGERA
+148 WEAVQAYGERA

-165 IAGLDAADVDCLIT
+165 IAGLDASDVDCLIT
-179 SHSTTPALPGLDIA
+179 SNSTTPALPGLDVS
-193 LANKLSLRSDVLL
+193 LANRLPLRSDAML
-206 LPATQWA
+206 LPASQWA
-213 CIAGTRSLALAADL
+213 CVAGTRSLALAADL

-276 PRPESVLRLDSA
+276 PRPQSVLRLDAS
-288 WHHTLPGTQDLHRLE
+288 WHHTLPDTQDLHRLE

-321 QETVT
+321 QNTVT
-326 AMWEWLRVRY
+326 AMWEWLNKRY
-336 QDDPDSW
+336 QDDPHSW

-364 MPDAWPSG
+364 MPEEWPSG
-372 LLDFSRESYTSGNR
+372 LLDHSRDSYTSGNR
-386 GGAAVFDIM
+386 GGAAVFDIL

-401 GQKPGTRA
+401 GQAPGSRA

-421 ALEGEWL
+421 ALEGQWL

>member
-1 MAPIDDLLGRNVQE
+1 
-15 IRATALVTFPHI
+15 
-27 PLERRPTMAAY
+27 MAAY

-44 IHGEHAVKTSQIVAE
+44 IHGEHAVETSQIVAE
-59 VRDRHPD
+59 VRGRHPE

-81 IDTRG
+81 IETRG
-86 WMLPLEAAAAPGK
+86 WMLPLETAVAPGK
-99 GGGLRTLGVGAAQE
+99 GLPAGDLEAARE
-113 ALAGGGFSQPDVDRI
+113 ALVRDGFAGEDVDRAI
-128 VAALEAV
+128 AALEAV

-148 WEAVRSYGERA
+148 WEAVQSYGERA

-165 IAGLDAADVDCLIT
+165 IAGLDASDVDCVIT
-179 SHSTTPALPGLDIA
+179 SNSTTPALPGLDVA
-193 LANKLSLRSDVLL
+193 LANRLPLRDDVLM

-237 VVISEALSTTYQPAD
+237 VVISEALSTTYQPGD

-268 VAAVVTGR
+268 VATVVTGR
-276 PRPESVLRLDSA
+276 PRPESMLRLDAS
-288 WHHTLPGTQDLHRLE
+288 WNHTLPGTQDLHRLE

-321 QETVT
+321 QQTVT

-336 QDDPDSW
+336 QEDPGSW

-349 AHPGGTRVLEYMEQT
+349 AHPGGTKVLEYMEQT
-364 MPDAWPSG
+364 MPEGWPAG
-372 LLDFSRESYTSGNR
+372 LLDYSRASYTTGNR

-395 RRAHDA
+395 RRAYDA
-401 GQKPGTRA
+401 GQKPGSRA

>member
-1 MAPIDDLLGRNVQE
+1 
-15 IRATALVTFPHI
+15 
-27 PLERRPTMAAY
+27 MAAY

-44 IHGEHAVKTSQIVAE
+44 IHGEHAVKTSEIVAE
-59 VRDRHPD
+59 VRDRHPH
-66 AAWAPRID
+66 AAWEPRID

-81 IDTRG
+81 IETRG
-86 WMLPLEAAAAPGK
+86 WMLPLETAVAPGE
-99 GGGLRTLGVGAAQE
+99 GSGLRALGREPAQQ
-113 ALAGGGFSQPDVDRI
+113 ALIRDGFAQPDVDRVI
-128 VAALEAV
+128 AALESI

-148 WEAVRSYGERA
+148 WEAVQAYGERA

-165 IAGLDAADVDCLIT
+165 TAGLDASDVDCLIT
-179 SHSTTPALPGLDIA
+179 SHSTTPALPGLDMT
-193 LANKLSLRSDVLL
+193 LANRLQLRSNVML

-276 PRPESVLRLDSA
+276 PRSEAVLRLDAA

-326 AMWEWLRVRY
+326 AMWEWLHARY
-336 QDDPDSW
+336 QDDPDAW

-364 MPDAWPSG
+364 MPDTWPPG
-372 LLDFSRESYTSGNR
+372 LLDYSRDSYTSGNR
-386 GGAAVFDIM
+386 GGAAVFDIL

-401 GQKPGTRA
+401 GLQKPGNRA

-421 ALEGEWL
+421 ALEGQWL

>member
-1 MAPIDDLLGRNVQE
+1 MS
-15 IRATALVTFPHI
+15 
-27 PLERRPTMAAY
+27 AY

-44 IHGEHAVKTSQIVAE
+44 VHGEHAVETGQILAE
-59 VRDRHPD
+59 VRSRHPQ
-66 AAWAPRID
+66 APWLPRIE

-81 IDTRG
+81 ITSRG
-86 WMLPLEAAAAPGK
+86 WMLPLEAATAPSSGS
-99 GGGLRTLGVGAAQE
+99 GLRTPVAAAARE
-113 ALAGGGFSQPDVDRI
+113 ALARGGFTDQEVDRAI
-128 VAALEAV
+128 AALEAV

-148 WEAVRSYGERA
+148 WAAVQTYGERA
-159 ARGALQ
+159 ARRALRG
-165 IAGLDAADVDCLIT
+165 AGLDTTDVDCLIT
-179 SHSTTPALPGLDIA
+179 SHSTTPALPGLD
-193 LANKLSLRSDVLL
+193 LSLLNRLPLRGDVLL

-237 VVISEALSTTYQPAD
+237 AVISEALSTTYQPAD

-268 VAAVVTGR
+268 VAVVVTGR
-276 PRPESVLRLDSA
+276 PRTESILRLDAA
-288 WHHTLPGTQDLHRLE
+288 WHHTLPGTVDLHRLD

-321 QETVT
+321 QETVA
-326 AMWEWLRVRY
+326 AMWNWLRERH
-336 QDDPDSW
+336 QDDGQPW
-343 HPDVLL
+343 HPDLLL

-364 MPDAWPSG
+364 MPDGWPAG
-372 LLDFSRESYTSGNR
+372 LLAHSRDSYTTGNR
-386 GGAAVFDIM
+386 GGAAVLDIL

-401 GQKPGTRA
+401 GQKTGSRT

>member
-1 MAPIDDLLGRNVQE
+1 
-15 IRATALVTFPHI
+15 
-27 PLERRPTMAAY
+27 MAAY

-44 IHGEHAVKTSQIVAE
+44 IHGEHPVETSQIVAE
-59 VRDRHPD
+59 VRERHPH
-66 AAWAPRID
+66 AAWEPRID
-74 GIAASTG
+74 GIAAGTG
-81 IDTRG
+81 IETRG
-86 WMLPLEAAAAPGK
+86 WMLPLEAAVAPGN
-99 GGGLRTLGVGAAQE
+99 GGGLRGVGAGPAQE
-113 ALAGGGFSQPDVDRI
+113 ALVRDGFTQQDVDRVI
-128 VAALEAV
+128 AALEAIPV
-135 PAPQTVQERTAPA
+135 PQTVQERTAPA
-148 WEAVRSYGERA
+148 WEAVQSYGERA

-165 IAGLDAADVDCLIT
+165 IAGLDAADIDCLIT
-179 SHSTTPALPGLDIA
+179 SHSTTPALPGLDVA
-193 LANKLSLRSDVLL
+193 LANRLPLRNDVML

-213 CIAGTRSLALAADL
+213 CVAGTRSLALAADL

-237 VVISEALSTTYQPAD
+237 VVIAEALSTTYQPAD

-276 PRPESVLRLDSA
+276 PRRESALRLDAA
-288 WHHTLPGTQDLHRLE
+288 WHHTLPGTHDLHRLD

-326 AMWEWLRVRY
+326 AMWEWLRLRY

-372 LLDFSRESYTSGNR
+372 LLDYSRDSYTSGNR

-395 RRAHDA
+395 RRAYDA
-401 GQKPGTRA
+401 GQKPGSRA

-421 ALEGEWL
+421 ALEGVWL

>member
-1 MAPIDDLLGRNVQE
+1 M
-15 IRATALVTFPHI
+15 T
-27 PLERRPTMAAY
+27 AY

-44 IHGEHAVKTSQIVAE
+44 IHGEHAVETGQILAE

-66 AAWAPRID
+66 VPWLPRID
-74 GIAASTG
+74 GIAAGTG
-81 IDTRG
+81 IASRR
-86 WMLPLEAAAAPGK
+86 WMLPLEAAVAPA
-99 GGGLRTLGVGAAQE
+99 GGSGLRTPGPVQARQ
-113 ALAGGGFSQPDVDRI
+113 ALARDGFAEQDVDRAI
-128 VAALEAV
+128 AALEAI
-135 PAPQTVQERTAPA
+135 PAPQTVEERTAPA
-148 WEAVRSYGERA
+148 WAAVQAYGERA

-165 IAGLDAADVDCLIT
+165 IAGLDPADVDCLIT
-179 SHSTTPALPGLDIA
+179 SNSTTPALPGLDVA
-193 LANKLSLRSDVLL
+193 LANRLPLHGDTLL

-252 DTLES
+252 DSLES

-276 PRPESVLRLDSA
+276 PRPESVLRLDAA
-288 WHHTLPGTQDLHRLE
+288 WHHTLPGTRDLHRLE

-321 QETVT
+321 QDTVT
-326 AMWEWLRVRY
+326 AMWEWLRLRH
-336 QDDPDSW
+336 QDDDRPW
-343 HPDVLL
+343 HPDLLL

-364 MPDAWPSG
+364 MPDTWPPG
-372 LLDFSRESYTSGNR
+372 LLAHSRDSYTSGNR
-386 GGAAVFDIM
+386 GGAAVFDIL

-401 GQKPGTRA
+401 GQKAGSRT

-421 ALEGEWL
+421 AVEGEWL

>member
-1 MAPIDDLLGRNVQE
+1 
-15 IRATALVTFPHI
+15 
-27 PLERRPTMAAY
+27 MAAY

-44 IHGEHAVKTSQIVAE
+44 IHGEHTVETSQIVAE
-59 VRDRHPD
+59 VRDRHPH
-66 AAWAPRID
+66 APWAPRVD

-81 IDTRG
+81 IASRG
-86 WMLPLEAAAAPGK
+86 WMLPLESAVAPGE
-99 GGGLRTLGVGAAQE
+99 GGGLRGVGHGPAQE
-113 ALAGGGFSQPDVDRI
+113 ALAREGFAQQDVDRAI
-128 VAALEAV
+128 AALEAIPV
-135 PAPQTVQERTAPA
+135 PQTVQERTAPA
-148 WEAVRSYGERA
+148 WEAVQSYGERA

-165 IAGLDAADVDCLIT
+165 AAGLDVSDVDCLIT
-179 SHSTTPALPGLDIA
+179 SHSTTPALPGLDVA
-193 LANKLSLRSDVLL
+193 LSNRLSLRDDVLL

-276 PRPESVLRLDSA
+276 RREQSVLRLDAA
-288 WHHTLPGTQDLHRLE
+288 WHHTLPDTQDLHRLD

-326 AMWEWLRVRY
+326 AMWEWLRLRH
-336 QDDPDSW
+336 QDDPAPW

-364 MPDAWPSG
+364 MPDTWPSG
-372 LLDFSRESYTSGNR
+372 LLAHSRDSYTTGNR

-395 RRAHDA
+395 RRAHAA
-401 GQKPGTRA
+401 GQRPGSRA
-409 VLYAAAPGLTAT
+409 VLYAAAPGLSAT

>member
-1 MAPIDDLLGRNVQE
+1 
-15 IRATALVTFPHI
+15 
-27 PLERRPTMAAY
+27 MAAY

-44 IHGEHAVKTSQIVAE
+44 IHGRHTVKTSQIVAE
-59 VRDRHPD
+59 VRDRHPH

-81 IDTRG
+81 IETRG
-86 WMLPLEAAAAPGK
+86 WMLPLEAAVAPG
-99 GGGLRTLGVGAAQE
+99 GGSGVLAAGAGPARE
-113 ALAGGGFSQPDVDRI
+113 ALARDGFTGQDVDRVI
-128 VAALEAV
+128 AALEAI
-135 PAPQTVQERTAPA
+135 PAPQTVEERTAPA
-148 WEAVRSYGERA
+148 WAAVRSYGEQA

-165 IAGLDAADVDCLIT
+165 IAALDAADVDCLIT
-179 SHSTTPALPGLDIA
+179 SHSTTPALPGLDVA
-193 LANKLSLRSDVLL
+193 LANALPLREDAVL

-237 VVISEALSTTYQPAD
+237 VVIAEALSTTYQPAD

-276 PRPESVLRLDSA
+276 PRRESVLRLDAA

-314 RRGPRAV
+314 RGGPRAV
-321 QETVT
+321 RETVS
-326 AMWEWLRVRY
+326 AMWEWLRTRY
-336 QDDPDSW
+336 RDDPDSW

-364 MPDAWPSG
+364 MPDGWPSG
-372 LLDFSRESYTSGNR
+372 LLRYSRDSYTSGNR
-386 GGAAVFDIM
+386 GGAAVFDIL

-401 GQKPGTRA
+401 GQEPGSRA

-421 ALEGEWL
+421 ALEGRWL

>member
-1 MAPIDDLLGRNVQE
+1 M
-15 IRATALVTFPHI
+15 T
-27 PLERRPTMAAY
+27 AY
-38 LCPPAV
+38 LCSPAV
-44 IHGEHAVKTSQIVAE
+44 IHGEHAVETSQIVAE
-59 VRDRHPD
+59 TRDRHSD

-81 IDTRG
+81 IETRG
-86 WMLPLEAAAAPGK
+86 WMLPLEAAVAPGN
-99 GGGLRTLGVGAAQE
+99 GGGLRTVGVPAAQE
-113 ALAGGGFSQPDVDRI
+113 ALARDGLTQREIDRV
-128 VAALEAV
+128 VAALEAI

-148 WEAVRSYGERA
+148 WEAVQSYGERA

-165 IAGLDAADVDCLIT
+165 IAGLDPADVDCLIT
-179 SHSTTPALPGLDIA
+179 SHSTTPALPGLDVA
-193 LANKLSLRSDVLL
+193 LANKLPLRSDVMM

-237 VVISEALSTTYQPAD
+237 VVIAEALSTTYQPAD

-276 PRPESVLRLDSA
+276 PRSESVLRLDAA
-288 WHHTLPGTQDLHRLE
+288 WHHTVPDTRDLHRLE

-326 AMWEWLRVRY
+326 AMWEWLRLRY

-364 MPDAWPSG
+364 MPEGWPSG
-372 LLDFSRESYTSGNR
+372 LLDYSRDSYTTGNR

-395 RRAHDA
+395 RRADDA
-401 GQKPGTRA
+401 GQKPGSRA

-421 ALEGEWL
+421 ALEGQWL